1 MRSAA
6 RVLEKVTNVKFLIV
20 GDGELATELKELAN
34 DLQIQDKVIFLG
46 WRDDMPVI
54 YADLDLVALTSLNEG
69 TPVSLIEAMAS
80 AKAVVTTAV
89 GGVPDIVL
97 DRQTGI
103 LAPAEDEE
111 KLSEAMIDLLEDAE
125 KRRNFGKRGREFVRG
140 KFTQERLFADMARLY
155 ENLLSASKR

>member
-1 MRSAA
+1 M
-6 RVLEKVTNVKFLIV
+6 EKVTNVKFLIV

>member
-1 MRSAA
+1 MN
-6 RVLEKVTNVKFLIV
+6 K
-20 GDGELATELKELAN
+20 
-34 DLQIQDKVIFLG
+34 LQIQDEVIFLG

-80 AKAVVTTAV
+80 AKAVVATGV

-97 DRQTGI
+97 DGQTGI
-103 LAPAEDEE
+103 LVPSGDEG

-125 KRRNFGKRGREFVRG
+125 KRRYFGKRGQEFVRG